1 MVLSALVCCSTGYSK
16 EKIDGVYYDTT
27 GLKLVVH
34 QKRFIITDEGSG
46 DSSPV
51 VFAGY
56 SWADREFIKLRN
68 KQPVKIVKHHTKIVK
83 TYSKTPNDSVS
94 VQFNI
99 PNKGKYKFSI
109 SVSCFFGYYESH
121 IPSLPFSDIGNYDF
135 IYTNGSESNR
145 VNIPRKTINA
155 DIYVYIENKKPM
167 SVDSLIGNYNGF
179 GAYNIKPIRIGK
191 KLSSIDIELRG
202 LDEFFGRQYVNGD
215 YVRVV
220 GDRLYWRGRVF
231 EKSYAPEDIRY
242 IEEKESAL
250 KK

>member
-1 MVLSALVCCSTGYSK
+1 MTITEKMKIFRIFLVLSALVCCSTGYSK

-109 SVSCFFGYYESH
+109 SVSCFMNRTSH
-121 IPSLPFSDIGNYDF
+121 LCHLVISVI
-135 IYTNGSESNR
+135 
-145 VNIPRKTINA
+145 TIL
-155 DIYVYIENKKPM
+155 YIQMEAK
-167 SVDSLIGNYNGF
+167 V
-179 GAYNIKPIRIGK
+179 
-191 KLSSIDIELRG
+191 IE
-202 LDEFFGRQYVNGD
+202 
-215 YVRVV
+215 
-220 GDRLYWRGRVF
+220 
-231 EKSYAPEDIRY
+231 
-242 IEEKESAL
+242 
-250 KK
+250 